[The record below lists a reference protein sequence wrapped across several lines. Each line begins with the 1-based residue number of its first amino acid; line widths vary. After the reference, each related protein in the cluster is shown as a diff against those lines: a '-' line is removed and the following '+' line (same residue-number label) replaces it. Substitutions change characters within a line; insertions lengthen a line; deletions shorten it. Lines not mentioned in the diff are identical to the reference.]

1 MWSYVCMCVCI
12 LSLCMCVCAW
22 CVYACMYLYVPTH
35 LCMYHLCTYAY
46 MHLCICA
53 CMHVCMYECVY
64 EWMYSMYE
72 RMHACLYGC
81 MNVCMYV
88 CMPVH
93 RKPSGTVLAKL
104 GWLIKLLVLWHMSSW
119 GWGGWDGKKLRAVDA
134 LLDSASW
141 DLAHAL
147 DISLG
152 SASCDLAHTPRE
164 NICPYIAIA
173 RLKLKIAK
181 IKRRNFMDF
190 GSNKKTP
197 HCDENAMKKH
207 NGFHD
212 LGFRSGRIIIINIYI
227 SHDIYMTI
235 RVRNQA
241 MATPASSLWWQN
253 SPAFWCKN
261 IDP

>member
-12 LSLCMCVCAW
+12 LSLCMCVCVFDVCTHA
-22 CVYACMYLYVPTH
+22 CTCMYLCIYACITYAPMHICIYSSVHACMY
-35 LCMYHLCTYAY
+35 A
-46 MHLCICA
+46 
-53 CMHVCMYECVY
+53 CMYECVY

-119 GWGGWDGKKLRAVDA
+119 GWGGWDGKKLRALDA

-141 DLAHAL
+141 
-147 DISLG
+147 
-152 SASCDLAHTPRE
+152 DLAHTPRE

-173 RLKLKIAK
+173 RLKVKIAK

-197 HCDENAMKKH
+197 HCDENAMKK
-207 NGFHD
+207 NVF
-212 LGFRSGRIIIINIYI
+212 LTTWVSG
-227 SHDIYMTI
+227 
-235 RVRNQA
+235 
-241 MATPASSLWWQN
+241 PAG
-253 SPAFWCKN
+253 
-261 IDP
+261 